1 MKDNAEKQ
9 IPQAVVVHII
19 RTSTSFVNTTSY
31 WTGNL
36 EFWPGHDQIE
46 QFDSGVDV
54 DYGSQSG
61 KTQVERYFWL

>member
-9 IPQAVVVHII
+9 ISPAVVVHNI
-19 RTSTSFVNTTSY
+19 RTSTPFVNTASY
-31 WTGNL
+31 RTVNL

-46 QFDSGVDV
+46 QFDSGVEV

-61 KTQVERYFWL
+61 KTQVERYFCP